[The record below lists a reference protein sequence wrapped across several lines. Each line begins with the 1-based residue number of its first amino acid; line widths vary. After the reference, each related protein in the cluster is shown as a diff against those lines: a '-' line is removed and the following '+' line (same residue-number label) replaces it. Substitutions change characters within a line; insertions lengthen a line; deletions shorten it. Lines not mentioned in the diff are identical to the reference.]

1 MDPKDIDKIT
11 GGAKFVSWVIR
22 MFFLLFFLVGII
34 MGYLIVN
41 G

>member
-11 GGAKFVSWVIR
+11 GGAKFISWVIR
-22 MFFLLFFLVGII
+22 MIALLFFIVSVIA
-34 MGYLIVN
+34 GYLIFN

>member
-22 MFFLLFFLVGII
+22 MIIFLFLAFGFIVGYII
-34 MGYLIVN
+34 SN